1 MSPITWTPSAPHE
14 KHDALPP
21 SHSAWSTGDPW
32 FGISMGLLGTIA
44 GYAANVYI
52 F

>member
-1 MSPITWTPSAPHE
+1 MSPIAWNPTTQHEEPNSTPPQNSWAI
-14 KHDALPP
+14 
-21 SHSAWSTGDPW
+21 GDPW
-32 FGISMGLLGTIA
+32 FGISMGLLGVIA